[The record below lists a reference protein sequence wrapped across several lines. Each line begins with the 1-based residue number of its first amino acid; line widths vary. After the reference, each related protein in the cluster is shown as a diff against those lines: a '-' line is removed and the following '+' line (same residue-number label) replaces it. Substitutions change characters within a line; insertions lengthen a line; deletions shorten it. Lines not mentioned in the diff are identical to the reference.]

1 MLQGRGFAV
10 NKSSNVKEGAIDFLR
25 FLTSYDNQSMMA
37 NNQYGFAINKNVLEE
52 QIKER
57 IKELP
62 DDISV
67 SQGTVELYEWEIL
80 TQDLFTSNQ
89 AEELLKVINESRAYS
104 TRFNAITK
112 ILYEETHPFF
122 AGERTAEDVAM
133 YVQNRVQLYLN
144 EQR

>member
-1 MLQGRGFAV
+1 
-10 NKSSNVKEGAIDFLR
+10 
-25 FLTSYDNQSMMA
+25 MMA

-67 SQGTVELYEWEIL
+67 SQETMELYEWEIL

-89 AEELLKVINESRAYS
+89 AEELLEVINESRAYS

-112 ILYEETHPFF
+112 ILYEETQPFF